1 MKNQFF
7 IRTLTFKKRFPYI
20 HVGNTLLVD
29 DTTYKIMFND
39 MCSVMF
45 LEYFDGHGGD
55 DHYLLRFV
63 IP

>member
-1 MKNQFF
+1 M
-7 IRTLTFKKRFPYI
+7 FPYI

-39 MCSVMF
+39 MCNAMF